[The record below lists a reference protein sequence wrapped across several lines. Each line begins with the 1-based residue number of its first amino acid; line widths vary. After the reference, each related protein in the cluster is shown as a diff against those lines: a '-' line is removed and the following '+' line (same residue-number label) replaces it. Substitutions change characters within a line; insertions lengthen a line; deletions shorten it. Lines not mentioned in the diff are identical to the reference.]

1 LRKQKFRS
9 RTRAIEVAGANERV
23 CEECPT
29 VCALMTYRGLL
40 ELMVVLVLFVK
51 DLEAI
56 QGDEFIHFI
65 D

>member
-1 LRKQKFRS
+1 MVR
-9 RTRAIEVAGANERV
+9 
-23 CEECPT
+23 CPPVSAET
-29 VCALMTYRGLL
+29 VSQLL